1 MQDWFTS
8 LSFSHP
14 ELFYELPCRFNRQ
27 TSVQLLQ
34 GDTEAVFEAHHAC
47 EPASEVVIL
56 HSNGCGHTAASRGP
70 PSYTGTCG
78 RHHATWQLS
87 IPNNLF

>member
-1 MQDWFTS
+1 MQDWFTC

-34 GDTEAVFEAHHAC
+34 GDTEAVFEAHHGC
-47 EPASEVVIL
+47 EPASEVGVL
-56 HSNGCGHTAASRGP
+56 HSNGALLH
-70 PSYTGTCG
+70 
-78 RHHATWQLS
+78 RHLRETPRPYLAIAITH
-87 IPNNLF
+87 